1 MPRPDPSPS
10 RPSESTTIDRL
21 WTAALVVLAVAS
33 VLVLAYPVARIG
45 ALPSLNYN
53 EGWNAYRDQMAA
65 GFRPLYAHPPTV
77 WITNYPFLSFHVVG
91 LLGDAIGDMVL
102 AGRITALLS
111 LLATAA
117 LVAVA
122 VRRLA
127 GSGRAGSVAG
137 LCLLLWIATLTPERR
152 AMDDPG
158 LLAAAIGTFALV
170 AVLEGTTDRRWL
182 AVSGA
187 AFATSLFVKQDV
199 VALPLAVGIH
209 FALTRRWRSLLVWAS
224 AGGAMAMG
232 LFALT
237 IEIDGPWFLAH
248 LLRPRAYR
256 PGHLATSLG
265 IYLLHLGAPLAL
277 AGFVLIR
284 NRAADERA
292 FLALLLLTTNVVSVV
307 LSGGDG
313 VALNIFYP
321 SLIALALCLS
331 AAWPRRRGTGG
342 DGVLRGGRTP
352 ILALLVPVLAS
363 VVLVPVALET
373 DLGAWHRLPLAV
385 GEARASIAVLKAT
398 HGPAICE
405 DLLLCFRAGKP
416 IGADPFFVE
425 DQIAI
430 GRLPD
435 CGVLARLD
443 PDREATIE
451 IEGRVDDA
459 AARRRFTASFMR
471 SLFARDRIVSEAGP
485 HTIFEPKDAGSPSV
499 SKAPFHPGRS

>member
-1 MPRPDPSPS
+1 MPRSDPSPS
-10 RPSESTTIDRL
+10 CPSASTPIDRL
-21 WTAALVVLAVAS
+21 WTAALVVLAIAS
-33 VLVLAYPVARIG
+33 VLVLAYPIARIG

-53 EGWNAYRDQMAA
+53 EGWNAYRDRMAA
-65 GFRPLYAHPPTV
+65 EFRPLYAHPPTV

-91 LLGDAIGDMVL
+91 LIGDAIGDMVL

-111 LLATAA
+111 LLALAA
-117 LVAVA
+117 FAAAA

-127 GSGRAGSVAG
+127 GSGRAGGVAG

-158 LLAAAIGTFALV
+158 LFAAAFGTFALV
-170 AVLEGTTDRRWL
+170 AVLRGKTDRRWL

-187 AFATSLFVKQDV
+187 AFATSVFVKQDV

-209 FALTRRWRSLLVWAS
+209 FVLTRRWRSLLAWAG
-224 AGGAMAMG
+224 AGGAAAMG

-237 IEIDGPWFLAH
+237 IKIDGPWFLAH
-248 LLRPRAYR
+248 LLRPRVYR

-277 AGFVLIR
+277 AAFVLVR
-284 NRAADERA
+284 NRAANERA
-292 FLALLLLTTNVVSVV
+292 FLATLLLTTNVVSIV

-331 AAWPRRRGTGG
+331 AAWSPRGTDG
-342 DGVLRGGRTP
+342 DGVPPDRRTP

-363 VVLVPVALET
+363 VLPVPIELGT

-385 GEARASIAVLKAT
+385 GEARASIAVLKAAD
-398 HGPAICE
+398 GPAICE

-416 IGADPFFVE
+416 IDADPFFIE

-435 CGVLARLD
+435 RGVLARLD

-459 AARRRFTASFMR
+459 SGRLRFTASFMR
-471 SLFARDRIVSEAGP
+471 SLFARDRIVSEAGT
-485 HTIFEPKDAGSPSV
+485 HTIFEPKGAGSSSV
-499 SKAPFHPGRS
+499 SKAPVHPRRS